1 MAEQVT
7 ERQKT
12 GLVLAGG
19 GIPMGIWKPAPWLPL
34 MTFLKTA
41 FV

>member
-7 ERQKT
+7 ERRKT

-19 GIPMGIWKPAPWLPL
+19 GIPGWVYEIGALAAL
-34 MTFLKTA
+34 DDF
-41 FV
+41 FF